1 MLRRLY
7 PFLLEKHRSAL
18 DVSAISQALLIL
30 LLALGV
36 VYLTFRN
43 RINNAIGYV
52 PLSLGASA
60 SPDVQETPTNLMLVV
75 EIATATPNP
84 QVTPLIVPTEYVGQ
98 ELASGYTK
106 VTVLGR
112 FSNYFPALSGI
123 NCAADCELLADGT
136 RTDTAVNEGFKVVAC
151 PQELLLGTRIEYPPD
166 SGLVWTCRDR
176 GGEINF
182 YYSENG
188 TPIYWFDFL
197 SPVAWVDYGSYI
209 QVQVWVPEGVQ
220 LP

>member
-1 MLRRLY
+1 M
-7 PFLLEKHRSAL
+7 
-18 DVSAISQALLIL
+18 
-30 LLALGV
+30 LALGI

-52 PLSLGASA
+52 PLAIGSS
-60 SPDVQETPTNLMLVV
+60 STPNLPTATNLRLIV
-75 EIATATPNP
+75 EVATATPVP
-84 QVTPLIVPTEYVGQ
+84 QILVGPTATEFVGQ
-98 ELASGYTK
+98 ELAIGYEK

-123 NCAADCELLADGT
+123 NCSADCELLADGT
-136 RTDTAVNEGFKVVAC
+136 RTDTAVNEGYRVVAC
-151 PQELLLGTRIEYPPD
+151 PQELLLGTRIEYPPN

-176 GGEINF
+176 GGEIYF

-197 SPVAWVDYGSYI
+197 SPEAWVDYGSYI

-220 LP
+220 VP